1 MKNMKIN
8 PFKNLLLIILCF
20 ALSACS
26 GGINAGLEAYQ
37 SPDGRYAFLYPTGW
51 TRVKVDG
58 GPEII
63 YHDLIN
69 SNETLSLVISDVNK
83 EVELEQLGDPKEVG
97 QTLITK
103 VIAPEGSGR
112 SVKLIDANKR
122 EASNHI
128 FYDLEY
134 ELNLNDQ
141 DRHELATVVIDRG
154 TLYTFAVGTNEERW
168 NKVDGIFTNFVFD
181 FAIFM
186 FFKLLV
192 KTCFVAF

>member
-1 MKNMKIN
+1 MKFN
-8 PFKNLLLIILCF
+8 PFKSILLIVLCF
-20 ALSACS
+20 TLSACG

-69 SNETLSLVISDVNK
+69 SNETLSLVVSDVNK
-83 EVELEQLGDPKEVG
+83 EVNLEQLGSPIEVG
-97 QTLITK
+97 QTLIDK

-112 SVKLIDANKR
+112 SVKLVNANKR

-134 ELNLNDQ
+134 QLNLNEQ

-154 TLYTFAVGTNEERW
+154 TCLLYTSPSPR
-168 NKVDGIFTNFVFD
+168 DS
-181 FAIFM
+181 
-186 FFKLLV
+186 
-192 KTCFVAF
+192 

>member
-1 MKNMKIN
+1 MK
-8 PFKNLLLIILCF
+8 KNLFKHFIILSICF
-20 ALSACS
+20 LLSACGS
-26 GGINAGLEAYQ
+26 GLSAGLEAYQ
-37 SPDGRYAFLYPTGW
+37 SPDGRYGFFYPTGW

-83 EVELEQLGDPKEVG
+83 DVELDQLGTPTEVG
-97 QTLITK
+97 QTLIDK

-112 SVKLIDANKR
+112 SVKLINANQR
-122 EASNHI
+122 EDEKHV

-134 ELNLNDQ
+134 ELNLNEQ

-154 TLYTFAVGTNEERW
+154 SLYTFAVGTNEERW
-168 NKVDGIFTNFVFD
+168 NKVEKMFKNVIESFNFL
-181 FAIFM
+181 I
-186 FFKLLV
+186 
-192 KTCFVAF
+192 

>member
-1 MKNMKIN
+1 MKKDL
-8 PFKNLLLIILCF
+8 FKNLLILSICF
-20 ALSACS
+20 LLSAC
-26 GGINAGLEAYQ
+26 GGGLSAGLEAYQ
-37 SPDGRYAFLYPTGW
+37 SPDGRYGFFYPTGW

-83 EVELEQLGDPKEVG
+83 DVELDQLGTPSEVG
-97 QTLITK
+97 QTLINK

-112 SVKLIDANKR
+112 SVKLINANQR
-122 EASNHI
+122 EDEKHV

-134 ELNLNDQ
+134 ELNLNEQ

-154 TLYTFAVGTNEERW
+154 SLYTFAVGTNEERW
-168 NKVDGIFTNFVFD
+168 DKVDKMFKNVVESFNFL
-181 FAIFM
+181 I
-186 FFKLLV
+186 
-192 KTCFVAF
+192 

>member
-1 MKNMKIN
+1 MKKNL
-8 PFKNLLLIILCF
+8 FKNFLILSICF
-20 ALSACS
+20 LLSAC
-26 GGINAGLEAYQ
+26 GGGLNAGLEAYQ
-37 SPDGRYAFLYPTGW
+37 SPDGRYGFFYPTGW

-83 EVELEQLGDPKEVG
+83 DVELDQLGTPSEVG
-97 QTLITK
+97 QTLINK

-112 SVKLIDANKR
+112 SVKLINANQR
-122 EASNHI
+122 EDEKHV

-134 ELNLNDQ
+134 ELNLNEQ

-154 TLYTFAVGTNEERW
+154 SLYTFAVGTNEERW
-168 NKVDGIFTNFVFD
+168 NKVEKMFKNVIESFNFL
-181 FAIFM
+181 I
-186 FFKLLV
+186 
-192 KTCFVAF
+192 

>member
-1 MKNMKIN
+1 MIVKVITYYQKMKKNL
-8 PFKNLLLIILCF
+8 FKNFLVLSICF
-20 ALSACS
+20 LLSACGS
-26 GGINAGLEAYQ
+26 GLSAGLEAYQ
-37 SPDGRYAFLYPTGW
+37 SPDGRYGFFFPTGW

-83 EVELEQLGDPKEVG
+83 DVELDQLGTPSEVG
-97 QTLITK
+97 QTLIDK

-112 SVKLIDANKR
+112 SVKLINANQR
-122 EASNHI
+122 EDEKHV

-134 ELNLNDQ
+134 ELNLNEQ

-154 TLYTFAVGTNEERW
+154 SLYTFAVGTNEERW
-168 NKVDGIFTNFVFD
+168 NKVEKMFKNVIESFNFL
-181 FAIFM
+181 I
-186 FFKLLV
+186 
-192 KTCFVAF
+192 

>member
-1 MKNMKIN
+1 MKNVKFN
-8 PFKNLLLIILCF
+8 PLKYLLLIILCLT
-20 ALSACS
+20 LSSCS

-69 SNETLSLVISDVNK
+69 SNETLSLVVSEVNK
-83 EVELEQLGDPKEVG
+83 EVDLEQLGSPLEVG
-97 QTLITK
+97 LTLIDK

-112 SVKLIDANKR
+112 SVKLVDAKKR

-134 ELNLNDQ
+134 QLKLNEQ

-154 TLYTFAVGTNEERW
+154 TLYTFAVGTNEGRW
-168 NKVDGIFTNFVFD
+168 NKVDGMFNNVIESFNFL
-181 FAIFM
+181 I
-186 FFKLLV
+186 
-192 KTCFVAF
+192 

>member
-1 MKNMKIN
+1 MKKNL
-8 PFKNLLLIILCF
+8 FKNFLILSICFLLSSCGSG
-20 ALSACS
+20 LS
-26 GGINAGLEAYQ
+26 AGLEAYQ
-37 SPDGRYAFLYPTGW
+37 SPDGRYGFFYPTGW

-83 EVELEQLGDPKEVG
+83 DVELDQLGTPSEVG
-97 QTLITK
+97 QTLIDK

-112 SVKLIDANKR
+112 SVKLINANQR
-122 EASNHI
+122 EDEKHV

-154 TLYTFAVGTNEERW
+154 SLYTFAVGTNEERW
-168 NKVDGIFTNFVFD
+168 NKVDKMFKNVIESFNFL
-181 FAIFM
+181 I
-186 FFKLLV
+186 
-192 KTCFVAF
+192 

>member
-1 MKNMKIN
+1 MIVKVITYYQKMKKNL
-8 PFKNLLLIILCF
+8 FKNFLVLSICF
-20 ALSACS
+20 LLSACGS
-26 GGINAGLEAYQ
+26 GLSAGLEAYQ
-37 SPDGRYAFLYPTGW
+37 SPDGRYGFFFPTGW

-83 EVELEQLGDPKEVG
+83 DVELDQLGTPSEVG
-97 QTLITK
+97 QTLIDK

-112 SVKLIDANKR
+112 SVKLINANQR
-122 EASNHI
+122 EDEKHV

-134 ELNLNDQ
+134 ELNLNEQ

-154 TLYTFAVGTNEERW
+154 ILYTFAVGTNEERW
-168 NKVDGIFTNFVFD
+168 NKVEKMFKNVIESFNFL
-181 FAIFM
+181 I
-186 FFKLLV
+186 
-192 KTCFVAF
+192 

>member
-1 MKNMKIN
+1 MKNSLKY
-8 PFKNLLLIILCF
+8 FFALLLCF
-20 ALSACS
+20 FIS
-26 GGINAGLEAYQ
+26 GCGSGLNAGLEAYQ
-37 SPDGRYAFLYPTGW
+37 SPDGRYAFFYPTGW

-83 EVELEQLGDPKEVG
+83 DVELEQLGTPLEVG
-97 QTLITK
+97 QTLIDK

-112 SVKLIDANKR
+112 TVELIDANKR
-122 EASNHI
+122 ETSNHI

-154 TLYTFAVGTNEERW
+154 TLYTFAVGTNQERW
-168 NKVDGIFTNFVFD
+168 NKVEKLFGNVIESFNFL
-181 FAIFM
+181 I
-186 FFKLLV
+186 
-192 KTCFVAF
+192 

>member
-1 MKNMKIN
+1 MKFN
-8 PFKNLLLIILCF
+8 PLKYLLLMILCF
-20 ALSACS
+20 TLSGCGS
-26 GGINAGLEAYQ
+26 GLNAGLEAFQ

-69 SNETLSLVISDVNK
+69 SNETLSLVVSDVNK
-83 EVELEQLGDPKEVG
+83 EVDLEQLGNPVEVG
-97 QTLITK
+97 QTLIDK

-112 SVKLIDANKR
+112 SVKLVDAKKR
-122 EASNHI
+122 EYSNHI

-134 ELNLNDQ
+134 QLNLNEQ

-154 TLYTFAVGTNEERW
+154 TLYTFAVGTNEDRW
-168 NKVDGIFTNFVFD
+168 SKVDGMFNNVIESFNFL
-181 FAIFM
+181 I
-186 FFKLLV
+186 
-192 KTCFVAF
+192 

>member
-1 MKNMKIN
+1 MKNMKFN
-8 PFKNLLLIILCF
+8 PFKYLLLIILCF
-20 ALSACS
+20 TLSACS
-26 GGINAGLEAYQ
+26 GGLNAGLEAYQ

-69 SNETLSLVISDVNK
+69 SNETLSLVVSDVNK
-83 EVELEQLGDPKEVG
+83 EVDLEQLGSPIEVG
-97 QTLITK
+97 QTLIDK

-112 SVKLIDANKR
+112 SVKLVDAKKR

-134 ELNLNDQ
+134 KLKLNEQ

-154 TLYTFAVGTNEERW
+154 TLYTFAVGTNEDRW
-168 NKVDGIFTNFVFD
+168 DKIDGMFSNVIESFNFL
-181 FAIFM
+181 I
-186 FFKLLV
+186 
-192 KTCFVAF
+192 

>member
-1 MKNMKIN
+1 MKNIKFN
-8 PFKNLLLIILCF
+8 SFKYFLLIFLCF
-20 ALSACS
+20 TLSACS
-26 GGINAGLEAYQ
+26 GGLSAGLEAYQ

-83 EVELEQLGDPKEVG
+83 DIQLEQLGSPNEVG
-97 QTLITK
+97 QTLIDK
-103 VIAPEGSGR
+103 VIAPQGSGR

-134 ELNLNDQ
+134 ELQLNEKP
-141 DRHELATVVIDRG
+141 RHELATVVIDRG

-168 NKVDGIFTNFVFD
+168 NKVDQIFNKVIESFNFL
-181 FAIFM
+181 I
-186 FFKLLV
+186 
-192 KTCFVAF
+192 

>member
-1 MKNMKIN
+1 MFLINNFLKMKNMKFN
-8 PFKNLLLIILCF
+8 PFKYLLLIILCF
-20 ALSACS
+20 TLSACS
-26 GGINAGLEAYQ
+26 GGLNAGLEAYQ

-69 SNETLSLVISDVNK
+69 SDETLSLVVSDVNK
-83 EVELEQLGDPKEVG
+83 EVDLEKLGSPIEVG
-97 QTLITK
+97 QTLIDK
-103 VIAPEGSGR
+103 VISPEGSGR
-112 SVKLIDANKR
+112 SVKLVDANKR

-134 ELNLNDQ
+134 ILNLNEK

-154 TLYTFAVGTNEERW
+154 TLYTFAVGTNEDRW
-168 NKVDGIFTNFVFD
+168 SKVNGMFNNVIDSFNFL
-181 FAIFM
+181 I
-186 FFKLLV
+186 
-192 KTCFVAF
+192 

>member
-1 MKNMKIN
+1 MKNMKFN
-8 PFKNLLLIILCF
+8 PFKYLLLITLCF
-20 ALSACS
+20 TLSACS
-26 GGINAGLEAYQ
+26 GGLNAGLEAYQ

-69 SNETLSLVISDVNK
+69 SNETLSLVVSDVNK
-83 EVELEQLGDPKEVG
+83 EVDLEQLGTPTEVG
-97 QTLITK
+97 QTLIEK

-112 SVKLIDANKR
+112 SVKLVDATKR
-122 EASNHI
+122 QSSNHI

-134 ELNLNDQ
+134 QLNLNEQ
-141 DRHELATVVIDRG
+141 ERHELATVVIDRG

-168 NKVDGIFTNFVFD
+168 DKVDGMFANVIESFNFL
-181 FAIFM
+181 I
-186 FFKLLV
+186 
-192 KTCFVAF
+192 

>member
-1 MKNMKIN
+1 MK
-8 PFKNLLLIILCF
+8 KNLFKSFLILSICF
-20 ALSACS
+20 LLSAC
-26 GGINAGLEAYQ
+26 GGGLSAGLEAYQ
-37 SPDGRYAFLYPTGW
+37 SPDGRYGFFYPTGW

-83 EVELEQLGDPKEVG
+83 DVELDQLGTPSEVG
-97 QTLITK
+97 QTLIDK

-112 SVKLIDANKR
+112 SVKLINANQR
-122 EASNHI
+122 EDEKHV

-134 ELNLNDQ
+134 ELNLNEQ

-154 TLYTFAVGTNEERW
+154 SLYTFAVGTNEERW
-168 NKVDGIFTNFVFD
+168 NKVEKMFKNVIESFNFL
-181 FAIFM
+181 I
-186 FFKLLV
+186 
-192 KTCFVAF
+192 

>member
-1 MKNMKIN
+1 MKKNL
-8 PFKNLLLIILCF
+8 FKNFLILSICF
-20 ALSACS
+20 LLSAC
-26 GGINAGLEAYQ
+26 GGGLNAGLEAYQ
-37 SPDGRYAFLYPTGW
+37 SPDGRYGFFYPTGW

-83 EVELEQLGDPKEVG
+83 DVELDQLGTPSEVG
-97 QTLITK
+97 QTFIDK

-112 SVKLIDANKR
+112 SVKLINANQR
-122 EASNHI
+122 EDEKHV

-134 ELNLNDQ
+134 ELNLNEQ

-154 TLYTFAVGTNEERW
+154 SLYTFAVGTNEERW
-168 NKVDGIFTNFVFD
+168 NKVEKMFKNVIESFNFL
-181 FAIFM
+181 I
-186 FFKLLV
+186 
-192 KTCFVAF
+192 

>member
-1 MKNMKIN
+1 MKKDLL
-8 PFKNLLLIILCF
+8 KNFFILCICF
-20 ALSACS
+20 LLSAC
-26 GGINAGLEAYQ
+26 GWGLNAGLEAYQ
-37 SPDGRYAFLYPTGW
+37 SPDGRYAFFYPTGW

-83 EVELEQLGDPKEVG
+83 DVELEQLGTPLEVG
-97 QTLITK
+97 QTLIDK

-112 SVKLIDANKR
+112 TVELLNANQR
-122 EASNHI
+122 ETSNHT

-134 ELNLNDQ
+134 ELNLNNQ

-154 TLYTFAVGTNEERW
+154 TLYTFAVGTNQERW
-168 NKVDGIFTNFVFD
+168 NKVEKMFANVVESFNFL
-181 FAIFM
+181 I
-186 FFKLLV
+186 
-192 KTCFVAF
+192 

>member
-1 MKNMKIN
+1 MKNMKLN
-8 PFKNLLLIILCF
+8 PFKYFLLIILCF
-20 ALSACS
+20 TLSACS
-26 GGINAGLEAYQ
+26 GGLNAGLEAYQ

-69 SNETLSLVISDVNK
+69 SNETLSLVVSDVNK
-83 EVELEQLGDPKEVG
+83 EVDLEQLGGPNEVG
-97 QTLITK
+97 QTLIDK

-112 SVKLIDANKR
+112 SVKLVDAKKR
-122 EASNHI
+122 ESSNHI

-134 ELNLNDQ
+134 QLNLNEQ

-154 TLYTFAVGTNEERW
+154 TLYTFAVGTNEDRW
-168 NKVDGIFTNFVFD
+168 SKVDGMFNNVIESFNFL
-181 FAIFM
+181 I
-186 FFKLLV
+186 
-192 KTCFVAF
+192 

>member
-1 MKNMKIN
+1 MKKNL
-8 PFKNLLLIILCF
+8 FKNFLILSICF
-20 ALSACS
+20 LLSAC
-26 GGINAGLEAYQ
+26 GGGLSAGLEAYQ
-37 SPDGRYAFLYPTGW
+37 SPDGRYGFFFPTGW

-83 EVELEQLGDPKEVG
+83 DVELDQLGTPSEVG
-97 QTLITK
+97 QTLINK

-112 SVKLIDANKR
+112 SVKLINANQR
-122 EASNHI
+122 EDEKHV

-134 ELNLNDQ
+134 ELNLNEQ

-154 TLYTFAVGTNEERW
+154 SLYTFAVGTNEERW
-168 NKVDGIFTNFVFD
+168 NKVEKMFKNVIESFNFL
-181 FAIFM
+181 I
-186 FFKLLV
+186 
-192 KTCFVAF
+192 

>member
-1 MKNMKIN
+1 MKFK
-8 PFKNLLLIILCF
+8 PFKYLLLIILCF
-20 ALSACS
+20 TLNACS
-26 GGINAGLEAYQ
+26 GGLNAGLEAYQ

-69 SNETLSLVISDVNK
+69 SNETLSLVVSDVNK
-83 EVELEQLGDPKEVG
+83 EVDLEQLGSPIEVG
-97 QTLITK
+97 QTLIDK

-112 SVKLIDANKR
+112 SVKLVDAKRR

-134 ELNLNDQ
+134 QLNLNEQ

-154 TLYTFAVGTNEERW
+154 TLYTFAVGTNEDRW
-168 NKVDGIFTNFVFD
+168 NKVDVMFTNVIESFNFL
-181 FAIFM
+181 I
-186 FFKLLV
+186 
-192 KTCFVAF
+192 

>member
-1 MKNMKIN
+1 MKNMKFN
-8 PFKNLLLIILCF
+8 PFKYLFLIILCF
-20 ALSACS
+20 ALSSCS
-26 GGINAGLEAYQ
+26 GGLNAWLETFQ

-51 TRVKVDG
+51 TRVKIDG

-83 EVELEQLGDPKEVG
+83 EVDLEQLGSPNEVG
-97 QTLITK
+97 QTLIDK

-112 SVKLIDANKR
+112 SVKLVSANKR
-122 EASNHI
+122 DSSNHI

-134 ELNLNDQ
+134 QLNLNDQ
-141 DRHELATVVIDRG
+141 ERHELATVVIDRG

-168 NKVDGIFTNFVFD
+168 NKVDGMFSNVIESFNFL
-181 FAIFM
+181 I
-186 FFKLLV
+186 
-192 KTCFVAF
+192 

>member
-20 ALSACS
+20 ALTACS
-26 GGINAGLEAYQ
+26 GGLNAGLEAYQ

-69 SNETLSLVISDVNK
+69 SNETLSLVVSDVNK
-83 EVELEQLGDPKEVG
+83 EVNLEQLGSPDEVG
-97 QTLITK
+97 QTLIDK

-112 SVKLIDANKR
+112 SVKLVKANKR

-134 ELNLNDQ
+134 QLNLNDQ

-168 NKVDGIFTNFVFD
+168 NKVNGMFSNVIESFNFL
-181 FAIFM
+181 I
-186 FFKLLV
+186 
-192 KTCFVAF
+192 